1 MTALG
6 IDVGRARVGLA
17 VESAGVVLPLRTVG
31 RDEAIQQIKEECSNR
46 KVEVIFVGLPL
57 NLKGDN
63 TASTDDSISFA
74 KDIQV
79 ELPIRMIDERMTTN
93 IAQGISRGRKAA
105 KAEVDSLSAA
115 EILKLGLSNPS
126 LAKDIN
132 GF

>member
-6 IDVGRARVGLA
+6 IDVGKVRVGLA
-17 VESAGVVLPLRTVG
+17 FESQGVVLPLRTVS
-31 RDEAIQQIKEECSNR
+31 RENAYLSIEAECEER

-57 NLKGDN
+57 NLQGAN
-63 TASTDDSISFA
+63 TASTDDAIKFA
-74 KDIQV
+74 KNLKTDIPV
-79 ELPIRMIDERMTTN
+79 RLIDERMTTN
-93 IAQGISRGRKAA
+93 IAQMSSRGRKNA
-105 KAEVDSLSAA
+105 KVEVDSLSAA

>member
-31 RDEAIQQIKEECSNR
+31 RDVAIQQIKEECSNR

-63 TASTDDSISFA
+63 TASTNDSISFA

-93 IAQGISRGRKAA
+93 IAQGMSKGRQAA